1 MVFLIVIF
9 SEEFYRH
16 RKHNVLLH
24 ISDRSVAL
32 VVDDRWTAR
41 DVQCIFGAIYALGKY
56 ARCVTI
62 DSQIAELIIVGLSSL
77 KLSRW
82 HAFECYIQA
91 VGPVVADELHMK
103 PSKSSNSFKTVFFPK
118 AKEITV
124 RVLTS
129 DLGHLSR
136 IQDYGVPSCSL
147 FDYNQL
153 EMLRINVIDNSAQC
167 RNELGSNI
175 RYIRR
180 PHKHMSIFKRWARS
194 SELRE
199 KYVQQYS

>member
-1 MVFLIVIF
+1 M
-9 SEEFYRH
+9 
-16 RKHNVLLH
+16 
-24 ISDRSVAL
+24 AL

-41 DVQCIFGAIYALGKY
+41 DVHCIFGAILALGKY

-62 DSQIAELIIVGLSSL
+62 DSQIAELVIVGLSCL

-91 VGPVVADELHMK
+91 VGPVVADDLHMK
-103 PSKSSNSFKTVFFPK
+103 TSKSSSNHFKTVLFPK

-147 FDYNQL
+147 FDYYQL
-153 EMLRINVIDNSAQC
+153 EMLRVNIVDNSVQC

-175 RYIRR
+175 RYIKR
-180 PHKHMSIFKRWARS
+180 PHKHLNIFKRWVRS